1 MKLKSLFLIITN
13 ILLFGCIS
21 DSNET
26 TTQTHITLNF
36 NHYWDENEFTSTE
49 LNSLNLTN
57 AFGNLLSIERLRY
70 LISDIVLTKEDGQII
85 EIQEYNLTDISN
97 EASLTYTP
105 TELIEPGLYNNISFL
120 FGLTNEKNSD
130 SSYVD
135 LNSESWNVPLMLGGG
150 YHFLQMDGKFLNTDN
165 EEQGYNYHAI
175 RASNNPGDN
184 WDSAQDT
191 FFRVDLGAI
200 IITADAEIN
209 IAVNISEWFKTPNS
223 WNLNNFNQM
232 LMQNYEAQVM
242 MYENGQNVFTLMSND

>member
-105 TELIEPGLYNNISFL
+105 TELIEPGLYNNISFV
-120 FGLTNEKNSD
+120 FGLTNEKNSRD
-130 SSYVD
+130 INPIDVASKTDKRLIKAS
-135 LNSESWNVPLMLGGG
+135 LTNS
-150 YHFLQMDGKFLNTDN
+150 Q
-165 EEQGYNYHAI
+165 
-175 RASNNPGDN
+175 
-184 WDSAQDT
+184 
-191 FFRVDLGAI
+191 
-200 IITADAEIN
+200 
-209 IAVNISEWFKTPNS
+209 
-223 WNLNNFNQM
+223 
-232 LMQNYEAQVM
+232 
-242 MYENGQNVFTLMSND
+242 

>member
-1 MKLKSLFLIITN
+1 M
-13 ILLFGCIS
+13 LFGCVS

-26 TTQTHITLNF
+26 QPASQITLNF
-36 NHYWDENEFTSTE
+36 NHYWDEYGITNTD
-49 LNSLNLTN
+49 LNSLSFINE
-57 AFGNLLSIERLRY
+57 FGNLLSIERLRY

-105 TELIEPGLYNNISFL
+105 TELIEPGLYNNISFV

>member
-1 MKLKSLFLIITN
+1 M
-13 ILLFGCIS
+13 
-21 DSNET
+21 
-26 TTQTHITLNF
+26 
-36 NHYWDENEFTSTE
+36 
-49 LNSLNLTN
+49 
-57 AFGNLLSIERLRY
+57 
-70 LISDIVLTKEDGQII
+70 
-85 EIQEYNLTDISN
+85 TDISN

-105 TELIEPGLYNNISFL
+105 TELIEPGLYNNISFV